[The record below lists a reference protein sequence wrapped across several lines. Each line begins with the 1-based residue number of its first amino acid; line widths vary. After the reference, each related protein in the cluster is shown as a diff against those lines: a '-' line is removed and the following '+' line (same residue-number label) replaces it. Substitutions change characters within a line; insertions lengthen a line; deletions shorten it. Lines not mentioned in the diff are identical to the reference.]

1 MIILTK
7 ENIENNEQ
15 FSNIIEKEKKL
26 IISTMESQNTLKNIF
41 LDYMQKLA
49 VSTNNVDSNHSDD
62 VLNILKD
69 FKDTLALFNINQDL
83 LNNLLET
90 LDNIVLEFCNKDKSI
105 DLETINNFNMAFF
118 EKNETV
124 TKNTIQ
130 MEKFLHSMLQFA
142 EFTFCTKNDTC
153 ISDTTFLNEAEQDKN
168 LVQPVTATDIVEN
181 TLIISEVKGKVFL
194 PYTISTLNDILQ
206 NNPDKY
212 SSIEDIIE
220 KQYTVP
226 FNSFKSP
233 AIARFREAFN
243 LIRKKE
249 KKSITAAL
257 DLGIELLFNYNLHPA
272 IIAACKNLDELD
284 FYLECLENNET
295 NKFDCFKI
303 IFDIAPVSTK
313 DD

>member
-15 FSNIIEKEKKL
+15 ISNLIEKEKKL
-26 IISTMESQNTLKNIF
+26 IISTIESQNTLKNMF

-49 VSTNNVDSNHSDD
+49 VSTNNVDSTHSDD
-62 VLNILKD
+62 VLNILKN
-69 FKDTLALFNINQDL
+69 FKDTLNLFNINQDL

-90 LDNIVLEFCNKDKSI
+90 LDNIALEFCNKDKSI
-105 DLETINNFNMAFF
+105 GLETINNFNTAFF

-130 MEKFLHSMLQFA
+130 VETFLHSMLQFS
-142 EFTFCTKNDTC
+142 EFTFCNKNDTC
-153 ISDTTFLNEAEQDKN
+153 ISDTTFVNEAEQDKN
-168 LVQPVTATDIVEN
+168 LVQPVTTTEIIEN
-181 TLIISEVKGKVFL
+181 TLIISEAKGKVFL
-194 PYTISTLNDILQ
+194 PYTLSSLNDILTK
-206 NNPDKY
+206 NHDKY
-212 SSIEDIIE
+212 SCIEDIIE
-220 KQYTVP
+220 KEYTLP

-272 IIAACKNLDELD
+272 IITACRDLDELD

-295 NKFDCFKI
+295 DKFDCFKI